1 MNRNTL
7 FVGGAAALREELNA
21 TAIKARSFA
30 GWALGLALKA
40 RGAVAAFALMF
51 LSLFFG
57 SEARADYSGFVTF
70 TNGTVEFTP
79 GVAISPVIVAIV
91 AAIGVGIAVFV
102 LIVGT
107 KWVLRMLKGTK

>member
-7 FVGGAAALREELNA
+7 FKGGAEALREEIQNVSKPFLGFGA
-21 TAIKARSFA
+21 RMLGFAHKARMVVA
-30 GWALGLALKA
+30 MLALT
-40 RGAVAAFALMF
+40 F
-51 LSLFFG
+51 LSLFVATP
-57 SEARADYSGFVTF
+57 ARADYSGFVTF

-102 LIVGT
+102 LVVGT

>member
-1 MNRNTL
+1 M
-7 FVGGAAALREELNA
+7 
-21 TAIKARSFA
+21 
-30 GWALGLALKA
+30 LKKIWLLP
-40 RGAVAAFALMF
+40 ALMF

-79 GVAISPVIVAIV
+79 GVAISPVIIAVV

-102 LIVGT
+102 LFIGT